1 MYATYILELKY
12 RSTISTSE
20 LQRWIPNLSFV
31 FSFISKTIGRENTK
45 MNNQKNKS
53 EQKWLIAAT
62 LMVALSVT
70 AVISGTSGQS
80 LQRTFAENT
89 TTYKMVNPNQSTNKE
104 FWINTVHL
112 DGNTNLNPGVKCD
125 TCPQNTPLHPAEQ
138 PPVNST
144 IPVGGGFRI
153 TEPNKVGAWDFKSFT
168 FSPDQI
174 VVNQGD
180 KVTLHFIG
188 VQGAHHVVT
197 VQGVDTFELMRGQ
210 IHTVS
215 FVANNPG
222 TITYI
227 CHVHLPNMV
236 GQILVLP
243 KAA

>member
-1 MYATYILELKY
+1 
-12 RSTISTSE
+12 
-20 LQRWIPNLSFV
+20 
-31 FSFISKTIGRENTK
+31 

-153 TEPNKVGAWDFKSFT
+153 TEPNKVGAWDFRSFT

>member
-1 MYATYILELKY
+1 
-12 RSTISTSE
+12 
-20 LQRWIPNLSFV
+20 
-31 FSFISKTIGRENTK
+31 
-45 MNNQKNKS
+45 
-53 EQKWLIAAT
+53 
-62 LMVALSVT
+62 
-70 AVISGTSGQS
+70 
-80 LQRTFAENT
+80 
-89 TTYKMVNPNQSTNKE
+89 MVNPNQSTNKE

-138 PPVNST
+138 PPVNSI

-153 TEPNKVGAWDFKSFT
+153 MEPNKVGAWDFKSFT

-188 VQGAHHVVT
+188 VQGTHHGIT
-197 VQGVDTFELMRGQ
+197 VEGVDNFELMRGQ
-210 IHTVS
+210 LHTVS

-243 KAA
+243 KLHREIGSNVQWQFPLPLFFLILIILIIFSITIH

>member
-1 MYATYILELKY
+1 M
-12 RSTISTSE
+12 
-20 LQRWIPNLSFV
+20 
-31 FSFISKTIGRENTK
+31 
-45 MNNQKNKS
+45 KNKKNNKS
-53 EQKWLIAAT
+53 KQTWLIA
-62 LMVALSVT
+62 VALMAAISATSVIT
-70 AVISGTSGQS
+70 GINGEA
-80 LQRTFAENT
+80 LQKTFAENAT
-89 TTYKMVNPNQSTNKE
+89 AFKTVSPNQSTNKE
-104 FWINTVHL
+104 FWIDTVHL
-112 DGNTNLNPGVKCD
+112 DGNTNIHPGVKCD

-144 IPVGGGFRI
+144 IPQGGGFRI
-153 TEPNKVGAWDFKSFT
+153 TEPNKVGAWDFRSFT

-188 VQGAHHVVT
+188 VQGAHHVISVE
-197 VQGVDTFELMRGQ
+197 GVDTFELMRGQ

-215 FVANNPG
+215 FVASNPG

>member
-1 MYATYILELKY
+1 MKTKIEK
-12 RSTISTSE
+12 RSMNMNRKKITTTTSKQRQLMAVAIITASVISAAMIVGINNGQN
-20 LQRWIPNLSFV
+20 LQKVMAEEVYP
-31 FSFISKTIGRENTK
+31 
-45 MNNQKNKS
+45 
-53 EQKWLIAAT
+53 
-62 LMVALSVT
+62 
-70 AVISGTSGQS
+70 SGTSSTATSNEYKTGS
-80 LQRTFAENT
+80 TASSGT
-89 TTYKMVNPNQSTNKE
+89 TAAVKAVNPSQTTNKE

-112 DGNTNLNPGVKCD
+112 DGMTNINAGVKCD
-125 TCPQNTPLHPAEQ
+125 TCPQNTPLHPPEK

-144 IPVGGGFRI
+144 IPTGGGFRI
-153 TEPNKVGAWDFKSFT
+153 TEPNKAGAWDFRSFT
-168 FSPDQI
+168 FAPDQI

-188 VQGAHHVVT
+188 VQGAHNVID

-215 FVANNPG
+215 FIANNPG

-243 KAA
+243 KAAV

>member
-1 MYATYILELKY
+1 
-12 RSTISTSE
+12 
-20 LQRWIPNLSFV
+20 
-31 FSFISKTIGRENTK
+31 
-45 MNNQKNKS
+45 MNNKENNKS
-53 EQKWLIAAT
+53 KQTWLIA
-62 LMVALSVT
+62 VALMAAISATSVIT
-70 AVISGTSGQS
+70 GINGEA
-80 LQRTFAENT
+80 LQKTFAENAT
-89 TTYKMVNPNQSTNKE
+89 AFKTVSPNQSTNKE
-104 FWINTVHL
+104 FWIDTVHL
-112 DGNTNLNPGVKCD
+112 DGNTNIHPGVKCD

-144 IPVGGGFRI
+144 IPQGGGFRI
-153 TEPNKVGAWDFKSFT
+153 TEPNKVGAWDFRSFT

-188 VQGAHHVVT
+188 VQGAHHVISVE
-197 VQGVDTFELMRGQ
+197 GVDTFELMRGQ

-215 FVANNPG
+215 FVASNPG